1 MRKYKL
7 SIVKNSQAD
16 TRRML
21 PLHHRNP
28 GIFGLIGQA
37 PSPNSPKPYFGVISD
52 GIHLHPSAVNIAWHA
67 HPGGFILV
75 TDAMY
80 LAGLP
85 DGVYDWTNGE
95 RIVKTGPRL
104 VLEGSDKIAGSSSTL
119 VDCVNNF
126 LRFSGAT
133 VAQALGAVTS
143 TPAKMLNIEGIKGS
157 LEPGADADLV
167 VFEEIDSGTGSR
179 LEVEQVW
186 KFGVCVYGHVK
197 EQESMSD
204 D

>member
-1 MRKYKL
+1 
-7 SIVKNSQAD
+7 
-16 TRRML
+16 ML

-37 PSPNSPKPYFGVISD
+37 PSLHFPKPYFGVISD

-80 LAGLP
+80 LIGLP

-104 VLEGSDKIAGSSSTL
+104 VLAGSDKIAGSSSTL
-119 VDCVNNF
+119 VECVNNF

-143 TPAKMLNIEGIKGS
+143 TPAKMLNLEGIKGS

-167 VFEEIDSGTGSR
+167 VLEENDLDTEHQ
-179 LEVEQVW
+179 LKVKQVW
-186 KFGVCVYGHVK
+186 KFGECVYDYLK
-197 EQESMSD
+197 EGEEQKSM
-204 D
+204 

>member
-1 MRKYKL
+1 
-7 SIVKNSQAD
+7 
-16 TRRML
+16 ML

-37 PSPNSPKPYFGVISD
+37 PSPDTPKPYFGVISD

-67 HPGGFILV
+67 HPEGFILV

-119 VDCVNNF
+119 VECVNNF

-133 VAQALGAVTS
+133 VAQALGAVTT

-157 LEPGADADLV
+157 LVPGADADLV
-167 VFEEIDSGTGSR
+167 VFEEIGSGTGHR
-179 LEVEQVW
+179 LKVEQVW
-186 KFGVCVYGHVK
+186 KFGECVYDYVK
-197 EQESMSD
+197 EQESV
-204 D
+204 